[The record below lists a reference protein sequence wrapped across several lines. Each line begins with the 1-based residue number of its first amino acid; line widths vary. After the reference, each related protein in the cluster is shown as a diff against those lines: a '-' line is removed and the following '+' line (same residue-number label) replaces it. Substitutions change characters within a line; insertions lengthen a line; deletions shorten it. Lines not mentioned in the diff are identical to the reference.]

1 MAHYNILKSDVDT
14 NRQLYDSMLRNVQE
28 AGMTSALRASNIRV
42 VDSAVPPSRPYKP
55 KIVLNAA
62 LGLLAGALFGF
73 VFVVM
78 RERADRSIQAPGEAA
93 LSLGVPELG
102 VIPSLDAE
110 RSRFFA
116 YYQKGKTGKS
126 IDLKNHERFGQIEL
140 VTWRRNLSVLA
151 DCFRATATSILYA
164 GENGDRPRVIVL
176 TSANPG
182 GGQDDGGEQPGAGVR
197 RNSAGPSS

>member
-42 VDSAVPPSRPYKP
+42 VDSAIPPTRPYKP
-55 KIVLNAA
+55 NIVLNSA

-93 LSLGVPELG
+93 L
-102 VIPSLDAE
+102 IPGRAGTGSDP
-110 RSRFFA
+110 FA
-116 YYQKGKTGKS
+116 GCDEPVLCLLPKGRGT
-126 IDLKNHERFGQIEL
+126 DGQ
-140 VTWRRNLSVLA
+140 
-151 DCFRATATSILYA
+151 
-164 GENGDRPRVIVL
+164 
-176 TSANPG
+176 
-182 GGQDDGGEQPGAGVR
+182 
-197 RNSAGPSS
+197 